1 MRLCRQYIL
10 ILSEDRAPKKRN
22 FLVKIFQKVP
32 KNAFFGLFFQ
42 NFACCPNNL
51 AKIGTKTVLWES
63 SKNQFGRP
71 KKNVKIFKKFLKS
84 AALEKILDPPLKTTP
99 LLEPLDYNNL
109 GLMKKDLLVEVVK
122 SIKRDHFDR
131 RGAKLVKMICVKDL
145 KNVKNYTLLR
155 QNLSVFGSLPK

>member
-1 MRLCRQYIL
+1 MRTAR
-10 ILSEDRAPKKRN
+10 R
-22 FLVKIFQKVP
+22 
-32 KNAFFGLFFQ
+32 KNAIFWSKFSKKCLKTPFLACFF
-42 NFACCPNNL
+42 
-51 AKIGTKTVLWES
+51 KILPAAQTIWPKLGQKPC
-63 SKNQFGRP
+63 FGRARKINLVDL

-155 QNLSVFGSLPK
+155 QNLSVFGSLPN